1 MRDQSISKAA
11 YAMVSPWLVGLILL
25 VAYPF
30 LVSIYWSFC
39 QYDLLHPPRFVGLEN
54 YRRIATE
61 CWQGDGVARA
71 LWNTFYFATLSVPLS
86 IAVGLGLAAVLS
98 WQVRFQ
104 AFYRTLVYLPSVVPV
119 VAASILWIELL
130 NPRDGWLAYVLGL
143 LGIPSP
149 GWFEDYR
156 EAAWI
161 PGWFYGAGG
170 LGSKDALTLMTL
182 WGVGNWMVIYL
193 AALRDIP
200 GDIWEA
206 AALDGAGRVT
216 RIWHIGLPLV
226 SPVIFFNLVMGFIHA
241 FQAFTPMYVI
251 SDGTGGPERSL
262 LSLPLHLFLSA
273 FGDLNMGYAS
283 AIAWLNFTILAV
295 VTIVLFRTARF
306 WVFYRGAG

>member
-1 MRDQSISKAA
+1 MRDQSRTA
-11 YAMVSPWLVGLILL
+11 YGMVAPWLLGLTTL

-30 LVSIYWSFC
+30 VISIWWSFC
-39 QYDLLHPPRFVGLEN
+39 RYDLLNPPQFIGLEN
-54 YRRIATE
+54 YQRIAKE
-61 CWQGDGVARA
+61 LAHGDGVSRA
-71 LWNTFYFATLSVPLS
+71 LWNTLYFAALSVPLS
-86 IAVGLGLAAVLS
+86 IILGLALAAVLS
-98 WQVRFQ
+98 WQVKFQ
-104 AFYRTLVYLPSVVPV
+104 QVYRTLCYLPSVVPI
-119 VAASILWIELL
+119 VASSILWIELL
-130 NPRDGWLAYVLGL
+130 NPRDGWLAHGL
-143 LGIPSP
+143 QWMGLPSP

-161 PGWFYGAGG
+161 PGWFQGTGG

-193 AALRDIP
+193 ATLRDIP

-226 SPVIFFNLVMGFIHA
+226 TPVIFFNLVMGFIQA

-273 FGDLNMGYAS
+273 FSDLNMGYAS
-283 AIAWLNFTILAV
+283 ALAWLNFVILAII
-295 VTIVLFRTARF
+295 TAILFRSARY
-306 WVFYRGAG
+306 WVFYRGPG